1 MKKKLIPALI
11 LCFLLTTII
20 GTSAG
25 YSKRITALF
34 YNVKVNYNGNNLS
47 FKSSPFIYNGYVYVP
62 LNDLAREAGFAYTW
76 NNDSKTMNLY
86 PSQSSMDVQVLR
98 AELDRKNIEIAN
110 LKMKLSQYDLYT
122 TISNNTSSSTHRRY
136 SDSLDDLE
144 DILEDRFDKHR
155 NDGETLEFDSYELS
169 KSSNDIYLKIYGDFD
184 KDYDKWKDRDKD
196 DFEDFIEDI
205 CERIADDYDD
215 DIDVRVYDEDKDQI
229 GKYTYDTDDERL
241 YSGSSYDNDTDLD
254 DIEDELEDDYDS
266 VTNDGHTFKFKNY
279 NLRQLSNDD
288 IEIKI
293 YADFDRTSSY
303 WKNRDKEDFRD
314 FIEKV
319 CKKVSRDYD
328 EDMDI
333 IVYDD
338 DNTRIAE
345 YDYDENDN
353 DLNKQ
358 YEY

>member
-11 LCFLLTTII
+11 LCFLVTTII
-20 GTSAG
+20 GTSAD

-34 YNVKVNYNGNNLS
+34 YNVKVNYNGNDLN
-47 FKSSPFIYNGYVYVP
+47 FKSSPFIYNGYVYAPV
-62 LNDLAREAGFAYTW
+62 NDLAPQTGFTYTW
-76 NNDSKTMNLY
+76 NNDTKTMNLY
-86 PSQSSMDVQVLR
+86 PSQSSTNTESLR
-98 AELDRKNIEIAN
+98 AELDRKNLEIAN
-110 LKMKLSQYDLYT
+110 LKMKLSQSDLYKN
-122 TISNNTSSSTHRRY
+122 ISNNSSSSNSSRS

-144 DILEDRFDKHR
+144 DILEDKFDRHR
-155 NDGETLEFDSYELS
+155 NDGETLEFDNYELS
-169 KSSNDIYLKIYGDFD
+169 KSSNTIYLKMYGDFD
-184 KDYDKWKDRDKD
+184 KNYSKWRNRDSS
-196 DFEDFIEDI
+196 DFKDFIEDI
-205 CERIADDYDD
+205 CEKIADDYDE
-215 DIDVRVYDEDKDQI
+215 DINVRVYDDDKDQI
-229 GKYTYDTDDERL
+229 EKYTYDTDDERL
-241 YSGSSYDNDTDLD
+241 YSGSSNNDTDLD
-254 DIEDELEDDYDS
+254 DLESELEDDYDS
-266 VTNDGHTFKFKNY
+266 VTNDGHTLKFKNY

-293 YADFDRTSSY
+293 YTDFDRTSSY

-333 IVYDD
+333 TVYDD
-338 DNTRIAE
+338 DNSRTAE
-345 YDYDENDN
+345 YDYDEDDN